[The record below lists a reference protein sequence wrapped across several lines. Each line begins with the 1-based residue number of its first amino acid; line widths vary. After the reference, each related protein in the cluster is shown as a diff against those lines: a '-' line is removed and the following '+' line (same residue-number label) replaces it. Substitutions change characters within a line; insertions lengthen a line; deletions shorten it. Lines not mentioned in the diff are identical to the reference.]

1 MGLENPLPAEC
12 RRQGY
17 EAAKDELRRLLAKVP
32 EQQWIGVV
40 AAWLLEEIEENDDRG

>member
-17 EAAKDELRRLLAKVP
+17 EAGKDELRRLLCKVP
-32 EQQWIGVV
+32 ESQQLAVV
-40 AAWLLEEIEENDDRG
+40 HAWLLEAIKESDDRG

>member
-17 EAAKDELRRLLAKVP
+17 EAGKDELRRLLAKVP
-32 EQQWIGVV
+32 EEQMLGVV
-40 AAWLLEEIEENDDRG
+40 VAWLYEGEEDDRS